1 MTCLG
6 NSGLSRQKLLLN
18 QLLTKQ
24 RKQKAIMKKI
34 VAIVLVATTLTLAGN
49 KLQAQNKF
57 GYISLSELIT
67 SMPEYKKAD
76 SSMQDYQLALNQN
89 FEDMKREFNEKDS
102 LLSSKDTVK
111 YTRAQIEIKRKQLGE
126 LYLKL
131 QGYQQQAGQLYQ
143 QKQQDLMAPI
153 QKKASDIVQTVA
165 HENGFTY
172 VFLKD
177 AMLVSPPADDLL
189 PVVKKKLNLK

>member
-1 MTCLG
+1 
-6 NSGLSRQKLLLN
+6 
-18 QLLTKQ
+18 
-24 RKQKAIMKKI
+24 MKKI
-34 VAIVLVATTLTLAGN
+34 VAILLAATTLTLAGN
-49 KLQAQNKF
+49 KLQAQTKF

-76 SSMQDYQLALNQN
+76 SSMQDYQSALNQN

-102 LLSSKDTVK
+102 LLSSKDTTK

-153 QKKASDIVQTVA
+153 QRKASEIVQSVA
-165 HENGFTY
+165 KENGFSY

-177 AMLVSPPADDLL
+177 ALLVSPPADDLL
-189 PVVKKKLNLK
+189 PTVKKKLGLK

>member
-1 MTCLG
+1 
-6 NSGLSRQKLLLN
+6 
-18 QLLTKQ
+18 
-24 RKQKAIMKKI
+24 MKKI
-34 VAIVLVATTLTLAGN
+34 VAIVLVAATLSLAGN
-49 KLQAQNKF
+49 KLQAQTKF
-57 GYISLSELIT
+57 GYISLSEMIT

-76 SSMQDYQLALNQN
+76 SSMQDYQSALNQN

-102 LLSSKDTVK
+102 LLSSKDTAK
-111 YTRAQIEIKRKQLGE
+111 YTKAQIEIKRKQLGE

-165 HENGFTY
+165 KENGYTY

-177 AMLVSPPADDLL
+177 ALLVSPPADDIL
-189 PVVKKKLNLK
+189 PLVKKKLNLK

>member
-1 MTCLG
+1 
-6 NSGLSRQKLLLN
+6 
-18 QLLTKQ
+18 
-24 RKQKAIMKKI
+24 MKKI

-49 KLQAQNKF
+49 KLQAQTKF
-57 GYISLSELIT
+57 GYISLSEMIT

-76 SSMQDYQLALNQN
+76 SSMQDYQSALNQN

-102 LLSSKDTVK
+102 LLSSKDTAK

-153 QKKASDIVQTVA
+153 QRKASEIVQTVA
-165 HENGFTY
+165 KENGYTY

-177 AMLVSPPADDLL
+177 ALLVSPPADDIL
-189 PVVKKKLNLK
+189 PLVKKKLSLK

>member
-1 MTCLG
+1 
-6 NSGLSRQKLLLN
+6 
-18 QLLTKQ
+18 
-24 RKQKAIMKKI
+24 MKKI
-34 VAIVLVATTLTLAGN
+34 VAIVLVATTLSLAGN
-49 KLQAQNKF
+49 KLQAQTKF
-57 GYISLSELIT
+57 GYISLSEMIT

-76 SSMQDYQLALNQN
+76 SSMQDYQSALNQN

-153 QKKASDIVQTVA
+153 QRKASEIVQTVA
-165 HENGFTY
+165 KENGYTY

-177 AMLVSPPADDLL
+177 ALLVSPPADDIL
-189 PVVKKKLNLK
+189 PLVKKKLSLK

>member
-1 MTCLG
+1 
-6 NSGLSRQKLLLN
+6 
-18 QLLTKQ
+18 
-24 RKQKAIMKKI
+24 MKKI
-34 VAIVLVATTLTLAGN
+34 VAIVLVAATLSLAGN
-49 KLQAQNKF
+49 KLQAQAKF
-57 GYISLSELIT
+57 GYISLSEMIT

-76 SSMQDYQLALNQN
+76 SSMQDYQSALNTN

-143 QKQQDLMAPI
+143 QKQQDLMTPI
-153 QKKASDIVQTVA
+153 QRKATDIVQTVA
-165 HENGFTY
+165 KENGYTY

-177 AMLVSPPADDLL
+177 ALLVSPPADDIL
-189 PVVKKKLNLK
+189 PLVKKKLNLK

>member
-1 MTCLG
+1 
-6 NSGLSRQKLLLN
+6 
-18 QLLTKQ
+18 
-24 RKQKAIMKKI
+24 MKKI
-34 VAIVLVATTLTLAGN
+34 VAIVLVATTLNLAGN
-49 KLQAQNKF
+49 KLQAQTKF
-57 GYISLSELIT
+57 GYISLSEMIT

-76 SSMQDYQLALNQN
+76 SSMQDYQSALNQN

-153 QKKASDIVQTVA
+153 QRKAAEIVQNVA
-165 HENGFTY
+165 KENGYTY

-177 AMLVSPPADDLL
+177 ALLVSPPADDIL
-189 PVVKKKLNLK
+189 PLVKKKLSLK

>member
-1 MTCLG
+1 
-6 NSGLSRQKLLLN
+6 
-18 QLLTKQ
+18 
-24 RKQKAIMKKI
+24 MKKI
-34 VAIVLVATTLTLAGN
+34 VAIVLVATTLMLTGN
-49 KLQAQNKF
+49 RLQAQTNKF
-57 GYISLSELIT
+57 GFISLSELIT

-76 SSMQDYQLALNQN
+76 SSMQDYQAALNQN

-102 LLSSKDTVK
+102 LLSSKDTAK

-153 QKKASDIVQTVA
+153 QKKAADIVQTIA
-165 HENGFTY
+165 KENGYTY

-177 AMLVSPPADDLL
+177 ALLVSPPADDLL
-189 PVVKKKLNLK
+189 PLVKKKLGLK

>member
-1 MTCLG
+1 
-6 NSGLSRQKLLLN
+6 
-18 QLLTKQ
+18 
-24 RKQKAIMKKI
+24 MKKI
-34 VAIVLVATTLTLAGN
+34 VAIVLVATTLSLAGN
-49 KLQAQNKF
+49 KLQAQTKF
-57 GYISLSELIT
+57 GYISLSEMIT

-76 SSMQDYQLALNQN
+76 SSMQEYQTALNQN

-102 LLSSKDTVK
+102 LLSSKDTAK

-153 QKKASDIVQTVA
+153 QRKASEIVQTVA
-165 HENGFTY
+165 KENGYAY

-177 AMLVSPPADDLL
+177 ALLVSPPADDIL
-189 PVVKKKLNLK
+189 PLVKKKISLK